1 MIWSLESL
9 ILLTLHDHDDDLSG
23 HVGGV
28 DRSWTLF
35 DAANIGLC
43 GGTVAAD
50 VGVGGELNDTAAKGS
65 DTVRLCVKEEYRRV
79 AGRQLVALEE

>member
-1 MIWSLESL
+1 MISSLESF
-9 ILLTLHDHDDDLSG
+9 ILHTLHDHDDLSG

-65 DTVRLCVKEEYRRV
+65 DTVGLFPEGEY
-79 AGRQLVALEE
+79 LVGI